1 MQMRRGRDGVKS
13 ARQIIEALA
22 LPSDGSRRRAYGVRA
37 GQRSASKRQESRQS
51 WIPHDHNDGMV
62 AEIADI
68 LPRAG

>member
-22 LPSDGSRRRAYGVRA
+22 PPSDVQGGARMACERPRDRLQSARKGVKAGSL
-37 GQRSASKRQESRQS
+37 
-51 WIPHDHNDGMV
+51 DHNDGMV